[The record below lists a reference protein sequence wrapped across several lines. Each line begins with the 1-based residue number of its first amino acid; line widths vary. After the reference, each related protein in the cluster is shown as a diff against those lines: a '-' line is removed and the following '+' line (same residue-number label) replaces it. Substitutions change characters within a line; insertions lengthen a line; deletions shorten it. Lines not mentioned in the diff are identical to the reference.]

1 METKQITK
9 REAKKLILDNRS
21 SIFSVLFTKK
31 DGSKRSMNARL
42 DVKSKL
48 KGGGLK
54 YNPANFNYIIAYDM
68 RKNNYRTININT
80 LERLKLNKQ
89 EYDIIAEKLPF

>member
-1 METKQITK
+1 MNTKQITK
-9 REAKKLILDNRS
+9 EEAKKLILENRS

-48 KGGGLK
+48 KGGKLR
-54 YNPANFNYIIAYDM
+54 YDPSDFNYIIAYDM
-68 RKNNYRTININT
+68 RKNNYRTINVNT

-89 EYDIIAEKLPF
+89 EYDIKI

>member
-1 METKQITK
+1 MNTKQITK
-9 REAKKLILDNRS
+9 EEAKKLILENRS

-48 KGGGLK
+48 KGGESR
-54 YNPANFNYIIAYDM
+54 YNPEDFNYVIAYDM
-68 RKNNYRTININT
+68 IKNNYRTININT

-89 EYDIIAEKLPF
+89 EYDIKI